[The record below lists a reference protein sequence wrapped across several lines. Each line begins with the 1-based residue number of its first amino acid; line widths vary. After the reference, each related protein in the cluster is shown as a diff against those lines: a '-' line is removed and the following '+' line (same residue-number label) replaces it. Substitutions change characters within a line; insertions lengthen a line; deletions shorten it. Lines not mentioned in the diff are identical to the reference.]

1 MPLINKCNYCYNG
14 LLYCVSF
21 VNETY
26 NCHRDVNLNT
36 NEYLATRCIIQIQGI
51 VFRLVCYV
59 MVCRMVKD
67 NDTSRRGE
75 VSLVVKCLTSIH
87 VC

>member
-1 MPLINKCNYCYNG
+1 MKHTT
-14 LLYCVSF
+14 V
-21 VNETY
+21 VKT
-26 NCHRDVNLNT
+26 NLNT
-36 NEYLATRCIIQIQGI
+36 NEYLATRCIIQTQET

-75 VSLVVKCLTSIH
+75 VSLVEKCLTSIN
-87 VC
+87 VCLNAAGLRTP